1 MRIERPE
8 TVERNNLRAWDI
20 TGMLLINLIVLLIV
34 VIYLFPISYML
45 VTAVKDEQQFSDPNA
60 PIWPSR
66 QIEGVYEGE
75 SYTLYTVPFEE
86 SSEDRELLLVK
97 PRRQQSEFVDP
108 SRRAEGII
116 EWKGNWRQLTP
127 VYESYF
133 TFEAFTR
140 WFDSLDYQRIG
151 WNTFVI
157 VGLTEIG
164 VVTASILVAY
174 GFARF
179 PIPYGNTIF
188 LILIGTIILPEKI
201 TLIPTYFAFVN
212 LLDWQ
217 GTWWPLIT
225 PYFFGSAVLIFLL
238 RQNFRTIPRELEEA
252 ALIDGAG
259 PLRILFSVILPM
271 AWPTVLTVALLH
283 FFFIWNETRLATLY
297 LLSAPDKH
305 PLVSGMLARGGFI
318 SGANNLQARALIT
331 MIVPAAVLF
340 LSQRFFMRGVQITGL
355 EK

>member
-1 MRIERPE
+1 MR
-8 TVERNNLRAWDI
+8 VESKEAIARGNIRAWDI
-20 TGMLLINLIVLLIV
+20 TGKSLVNLIVLIIV
-34 VIYLFPISYML
+34 IVYLFPISYML
-45 VTAVKDEQQFSDPNA
+45 ITAVKDGQQFSDPNA

-66 QIEGVYEGE
+66 QVEKEYQGE
-75 SYTLYTVPFEE
+75 SYTLYTVPFEGGE
-86 SSEDRELLLVK
+86 RQLLLVK
-97 PRRQQSEFVDP
+97 PRRSASEFIDP
-108 SRRAEGII
+108 NNPAAGPI
-116 EWKGNWRQLTP
+116 EWEGNWRKLSP
-127 VYESYF
+127 VYELYF
-133 TFEAFTR
+133 TFEAFSS
-140 WFDSLDYQRIG
+140 WFESLDYQRIG

-157 VGLTEIG
+157 VVLTEIG
-164 VVTASILVAY
+164 VVTTSILVAY

-179 PIPYGNTIF
+179 PIPYGNTLF
-188 LILIGTIILPEKI
+188 LILIATIILPEKI
-201 TLIPTYFAFVN
+201 TLIPTYFAFIN

-259 PLRILFSVILPM
+259 PLRILVSVILPM
-271 AWPTVLTVALLH
+271 AWPTVVTVALLH

-331 MIVPAAVLF
+331 MIVPTLVLF
-340 LSQRFFMRGVQITGL
+340 MSQRFFMRGVQITGI